1 MINWKLYLSDLDR
14 WRIQITGSHV
24 PVDVDWHLPYGD
36 RERFDEDTRDLI
48 LKCSQK
54 TTDDVEI
61 MELIAQ
67 KQKFAS
73 LRSVPS
79 CQRIKRFRKNRF
91 YKEKTRDQN
100 VRITLGL
107 NEQNHEKDM
116 SKAKENV
123 EEKIDG
129 ESLRNTDFDTTTG
142 EVEGQSAFTDVQP
155 QDDNEEKNCV
165 EIEQE
170 DSSHWD
176 MDNGTPV
183 NNEENTAQET
193 YFVIDE
199 NIVPVTSVNY
209 VESIPQGASISSEAS
224 TASAASVSSE
234 ASTVP
239 YYDNMQIGDDVCVD
253 GSCVDQSDGHI
264 NDTFDCQNISAHPF
278 CLQKGDQQVLPIE
291 VIGSNTSQLG
301 FLPGNT
307 SSNVPTS
314 ATDLIALPV
323 SHVSPLESSTPQFQF
338 VPQVHTAVSGLPVL
352 VSDASG
358 QTCYSNYGD
367 IAFFVCPQ
375 DSNS

>member
-24 PVDVDWHLPYGD
+24 PLDVDWHVPYGD

-91 YKEKTRDQN
+91 YKEKARDQN

-107 NEQNHEKDM
+107 KEQNHEKDHN
-116 SKAKENV
+116 KAGGNFEENSG
-123 EEKIDG
+123 D
-129 ESLRNTDFDTTTG
+129 ESLRNMNFDITSG
-142 EVEGQSAFTDVQP
+142 VVEDQSSFTDVRP
-155 QDDNEEKNCV
+155 QDDNEGKNSV

-170 DSSHWD
+170 DSSQWD
-176 MDNGTPV
+176 MDNGIAV
-183 NNEENTAQET
+183 NNEENTAPET
-193 YFVIDE
+193 YFAE
-199 NIVPVTSVNY
+199 NIVPVTSVKY
-209 VESIPQGASISSEAS
+209 VESLPQVASVSSEAS
-224 TASAASVSSE
+224 TASAASLSSE
-234 ASTVP
+234 ASTVA
-239 YYDNMQIGDDVCVD
+239 YYDNMQIGDDVCID
-253 GSCVDQSDGHI
+253 GSCVDQSDGHM
-264 NDTFDCQNISAHPF
+264 NDTFNCQNIPAPPF

-291 VIGSNTSQLG
+291 VIGSNTPQLG
-301 FLPGNT
+301 ILPGNT
-307 SSNVPTS
+307 PSNVPTS
-314 ATDLIALPV
+314 ATDFIALPV
-323 SHVSPLESSTPQFQF
+323 SHVSPLESSTPQLQF
-338 VPQVHTAVSGLPVL
+338 MPHVHTTVSGLPVL

-358 QTCYSNYGD
+358 QTCYGNYGD
-367 IAFFVCPQ
+367 FAFFVCPQ